1 MVEKPKKKGIAI
13 IISVGGK
20 PPKGPADTSTPDMKK
35 YGANPMKKAW
45 SVLKYGG
52 PTGMD
57 GLDDDGNYPQGKT
70 ERKKQYPGSNRKY
83 PTLGPQGNYPQ
94 GTDPIDMQEY
104 PPGSGRFMSEKDMME
119 AISFDSQRYDEDANP
134 GVWPFMSSQEMM
146 EARNADARKNLQ
158 RMQASK
164 LPLNPI
170 PNPHTDNMQRTNNIM
185 VSPTGNLNDIP
196 EDQRWNPL

>member
-70 ERKKQYPGSNRKY
+70 E
-83 PTLGPQGNYPQ
+83 
-94 GTDPIDMQEY
+94 PINMQEY
-104 PPGSGRFMSEKDMME
+104 PAGSGRFMSLKD
-119 AISFDSQRYDEDANP
+119 
-134 GVWPFMSSQEMM
+134 MM

-158 RMQASK
+158 KPAQPPPK
-164 LPLNPI
+164 
-170 PNPHTDNMQRTNNIM
+170 PNAQNIM
-185 VSPTGNLNDIP
+185 VSPTGNLSDIP
-196 EDQRWNPL
+196 EDQRWNPLG